1 MWARM
6 RPRRIVMLTPYTDP
20 IKGGI
25 SSYTR
30 ELAAAYARAGTTCV
44 GFAAEGKDNAHFR
57 VIRESKPLFCV
68 RALMGLLRSQPDL
81 IHAHSQHWYVLL
93 TGAAGKILR
102 PSTPLIVTLHTPA
115 ETSPRPLVDGFI
127 KFLLRLSDG
136 AIFVSKAMKH
146 SLRLPASIRQGVI
159 VAAPEQS
166 AMSLP
171 PKFDEKATTPTIVF
185 AGPLVWSQKVAGVLL
200 LVDAFARVSPS
211 YHEWRLTILGDG
223 PLRGIVEQRVR
234 DRGLSEKIVIGGFV
248 NDVFEEI
255 ARAAIYAQISL
266 QEGLPLALLDAM
278 ALGTAVIATTVGG
291 IPEVVRHNETGYLVE
306 PQREAIAAGLHQLMG
321 NERLRRALAMAAK
334 KYVSTELS
342 WDKVA
347 HEYLRFVSEGVL

>member
-1 MWARM
+1 MSRRERKRLSPRIHMRFGMWARM

-115 ETSPRPLVDGFI
+115 ETS
-127 KFLLRLSDG
+127 
-136 AIFVSKAMKH
+136 
-146 SLRLPASIRQGVI
+146 
-159 VAAPEQS
+159 
-166 AMSLP
+166 
-171 PKFDEKATTPTIVF
+171 
-185 AGPLVWSQKVAGVLL
+185 
-200 LVDAFARVSPS
+200 
-211 YHEWRLTILGDG
+211 
-223 PLRGIVEQRVR
+223 
-234 DRGLSEKIVIGGFV
+234 
-248 NDVFEEI
+248 
-255 ARAAIYAQISL
+255 
-266 QEGLPLALLDAM
+266 
-278 ALGTAVIATTVGG
+278 
-291 IPEVVRHNETGYLVE
+291 
-306 PQREAIAAGLHQLMG
+306 
-321 NERLRRALAMAAK
+321 
-334 KYVSTELS
+334 
-342 WDKVA
+342 
-347 HEYLRFVSEGVL
+347 